1 MRNHALTILGLALIV
16 PTIHAQHGKVFDEL
30 TLKSKILKMERK
42 YAIYLPP
49 DYDLS
54 ERSYPILYLLH
65 GLSDNQTGW
74 VQFGE
79 VQHIADKAIQ
89 SGKATPM
96 IIAMPDADTN
106 IIGYNNT
113 IDGQWNYEDFFFDE
127 FMPHVE
133 DKFRVRKDKR
143 FRAVGGLSMGGG
155 GALIYAL
162 HRPDLFS
169 ACVPLSAWF
178 GPSSV
183 EALDA
188 TLKTQNIYATSNEL
202 EEYFQTYNA
211 LAFIE
216 GKTKEYLEQVE
227 WHIDCGDEDIFS
239 SDNSLL
245 HIALKQKNV
254 THEFRIRDG
263 NHSWSYWRESLPE
276 LIYFVSQ
283 RFHQF

>member
-1 MRNHALTILGLALIV
+1 MILAFMGSI
-16 PTIHAQHGKVFDEL
+16 IHAQHGKIYDDL
-30 TLKSKILKMERK
+30 ALKSKILKMDRK

-79 VQHIADKAIQ
+79 VKHITDKAIQ

-96 IIAMPDADTN
+96 IIVMPDADTN

-113 IDGQWNYEDFFFDE
+113 IDGKWNYEDFFFNE

-133 DKFRVRKDKR
+133 NEFRVRKDKR
-143 FRAVGGLSMGGG
+143 YRAIGGLSMGGG
-155 GALIYAL
+155 GSLIYAL

-183 EALDA
+183 EELD
-188 TLKTQNIYATSNEL
+188 TSLKTQNMYFMPEEL
-202 EEYFQTYNA
+202 KEYFEKYNV
-211 LAFIE
+211 LAYIE

-227 WHIDCGDEDIFS
+227 WYIDCGDEDIFS

-245 HIALKQKNV
+245 HIALKQKDV
-254 THEFRIRDG
+254 KHEFRIRDG
-263 NHSWSYWRESLPE
+263 IHSWTYWRESLPE
-276 LIYFVSQ
+276 LLYFVSQ